1 MNQCA
6 QLETNQMNASV
17 AKTTAIA
24 ANAEPTNA
32 EAPISGVPP
41 VYGFTL
47 CEAVG
52 IVLDFVEVV
61 RECAVEVDAALGFTE
76 LVFGFAAG

>member
-1 MNQCA
+1 MS
-6 QLETNQMNASV
+6 ASA
-17 AKTTAIA
+17 AKTTATA
-24 ANAEPTNA
+24 ASVEPTKA
-32 EAPISGVPP
+32 GKPISGAPP

-61 RECAVEVDAALGFTE
+61 RECAVEVDAAPGFIE
-76 LVFGFAAG
+76 LVFGFVAG